1 MLIFNPT
8 RQASWSILAVL
19 SWICCL
25 VEEFSTT
32 SSPKSRSSNLDV
44 NFHLIPFSPWP
55 IVLLITQ
62 SITIK
67 NKTADVLH
75 PCLTPVL
82 MPNHMPISPWSST
95 AHLHE
100 VFIEYFYHS
109 NDLLWD
115 SVFLRDW
122 PHVFAVNRVECIFK
136 FYEVQIECCLLLG
149 SLLNDAPQY
158 KYLFCRPSSL
168 SISFLSFLNLSST
181 PLLILSIIILH
192 TSFPQQII
200 KLYLSNSCSARQ
212 FLSLIAWRL
221 ALASNSSG
229 SSHTVIFNSSV
240 DVFLC
245 WKLCLLSVTLLL
257 WRQFPVLSHSV
268 IPLSLPRLR
277 LVYCYLFCSQCCP
290 YFTFTTNEVSIF
302 V

>member
-55 IVLLITQ
+55 MVLLITQ

-67 NKTADVLH
+67 NKTTDMLH

-109 NDLLWD
+109 DDLLWY
-115 SVFLRDW
+115 SVFLPDC
-122 PHVFAVNRVECIFK
+122 PNAFSVDIVERLFK
-136 FYEVQIECCLLLG
+136 IYEVQIECCLPLVNQ
-149 SLLNDAPQY
+149 LNDIPQY
-158 KYLFCRPSSL
+158 KYLFCRTTAF
-168 SISFLSFLNLSST
+168 SIS
-181 PLLILSIIILH
+181 
-192 TSFPQQII
+192 
-200 KLYLSNSCSARQ
+200 
-212 FLSLIAWRL
+212 
-221 ALASNSSG
+221 
-229 SSHTVIFNSSV
+229 
-240 DVFLC
+240 
-245 WKLCLLSVTLLL
+245 CL
-257 WRQFPVLSHSV
+257 F
-268 IPLSLPRLR
+268 
-277 LVYCYLFCSQCCP
+277 FA
-290 YFTFTTNEVSIF
+290 
-302 V
+302 